1 MAASN
6 DLEFVQTHRCFKIIC
21 IRLGQKETNRFVLD
35 AVFGCLLSQRL
46 QLRRY
51 MADPKHVEIDIHFT
65 SREHDMRRVVDGR
78 GQSTCCMK
86 RVRKVEAE
94 LPAVSVFNGC
104 GEIYAVRRMS
114 EVALNNAAWLSYK
127 VMIRTADRQG
137 FRLTGKADD
146 RIDIR
151 VFFRNPL
158 NFDWTVRRC
167 NKDGDA
173 GLFSHRKNT
182 SVSMFRNPRKIGESV
197 SKRSCMRPDR
207 GAGNA
212 TFSVG
217 RPSGQMNSEPGR
229 AS

>member
-1 MAASN
+1 MPSNSGAEMIPISERLRGGPAGDCADRTAGGVGGGALSREIGASSKGSDPSASRTWLHRTISNSSKRTVASN
-6 DLEFVQTHRCFKIIC
+6 HLHSPRAKKPTVLCWMQYSDACSLET
-21 IRLGQKETNRFVLD
+21 
-35 AVFGCLLSQRL
+35 

-51 MADPKHVEIDIHFT
+51 VADPKHVEIDIHFT

-114 EVALNNAAWLSYK
+114 EVALKNAAWLSYK

-146 RIDIR
+146 QSISGSSSVIR
-151 VFFRNPL
+151 
-158 NFDWTVRRC
+158 
-167 NKDGDA
+167 
-173 GLFSHRKNT
+173 
-182 SVSMFRNPRKIGESV
+182 
-197 SKRSCMRPDR
+197 
-207 GAGNA
+207 
-212 TFSVG
+212 
-217 RPSGQMNSEPGR
+217 
-229 AS
+229 